1 MLFGFKK
8 QLLLLSF
15 LFLSFFGHSQK
26 GSQLSNDTVKFV
38 NDLNNYFIENTSN
51 RLEAETYMRT
61 FSRYWEE
68 NYIAGYYKEATIK
81 ACNLMAAKRLKPVP
95 FITGY
100 FTALYTALEKKL
112 PTETFQ
118 NWQLCLT
125 KILAK
130 KGNGGVQE
138 LIVLGENMFR
148 YNAFYKT
155 PSYIYYSYQPN
166 YKFDYDTIP
175 KIIFKDITL
184 IGVNPRGDSIAVEET
199 NGTFYP
205 NVGNFVGKGG
215 KISWERCGLDKEVFA
230 TIKRYTIDCK
240 TGNYA
245 SDTATFVGKQFF
257 DKAQVGRFS
266 DRIITENGELTYP
279 RFDSYSKRLVV
290 KNIYPDVDYD
300 GGFGM
305 RGPKFVG
312 SGTNSNPARI
322 IFKRNSVKF
331 LEISARS
338 FGMSK
343 DRIVANP
350 GTVKFFLNKDTIY
363 HPGLSFTYQVDKR
376 LVTILRG
383 EDGLQ
388 KTPFS
393 NSFHKYDM
401 YFEQILWKL
410 DEPMM
415 VFNFLPNNFQ
425 GEAYFE
431 STDFYTRSK
440 AESIRGNETVSPI
453 TKMIEYYNANEKPAQ
468 FTTVD
473 FAKHIKFLAVDL
485 RPIIFKM
492 AIYGL
497 IYYDPETDMIKV
509 RQRLFDYAD
518 NLKHKHDYD
527 IITLHSVTQ
536 TKNSSAKG
544 YDTTTKVNDN
554 ATLNLLNYDLTV
566 RGVKQV
572 LLSDTQKV
580 FMFPKNG
587 EVVLKKNRQIDFN
600 GTLSSGKFEFIGKD
614 FIFDYDEFKVKMKT
628 IDSIKIFVEAFEP
641 DVNGNVPFKKVQ
653 TLIENVNG
661 ELRIDAPKNKSGWG
675 RAPTF
680 PSFQSFKESYAFYDK
695 RSIFKGVYGKD
706 KFYFKL
712 DPFAIDSLDNFRNEA
727 LRFDGTF
734 SSAGIFPSF
743 REVLT
748 LQKDY
753 SLGFIRQTPDG
764 GFPIYGGKGNF
775 NAEIRLSNKGLRG
788 GGDLNFSS
796 STSKVPDIIFFPDSA
811 NGNANTFDV
820 KEGDS
825 PEFPTAHGDTVRLH
839 FMPYSDL
846 LQAFDIKK
854 PFIAYKEK
862 AEFRGRF
869 DLTYKEL
876 TGNGKVDFEKA
887 DLSSGKILFV
897 KRRFF
902 SDTANFHL
910 KAFNE
915 DGFTFSTVNVNAKID
930 FDQRI
935 GDFITN
941 GEGSYVKFDKN
952 KYIAF
957 MDRFKWYMDSE
968 EMELG
973 DTQKKIDTEAAEKGL
988 DLEGPEFISV
998 HPNQDSLRFFAPG
1011 AKYNLKKYIIKCKN
1025 VPYINVADAR
1035 MFPNN
1040 GDVTIFKNAVMDT
1053 LRNSSILANT
1063 VTKFHTI
1070 RNTTTNI
1077 FGRRSYLASGEYQY
1091 LDENEKPYLI
1101 KFNTIRPDTTGQTIS
1116 EGLIDEKEKF
1126 QFNDHFSFA
1135 GKVYLF
1141 ATNEFL
1147 FYEGG
1152 TKIVNNCKKIGKS
1165 YLQFTGEINPK
1176 DIQIPIPKK
1185 ALDVKGA
1192 AVGTGL
1198 FYNQDTNM
1206 VYASFLS
1213 LQGARSSKDVIEADG
1228 ILTYDKENEMY
1239 EISNKEK
1246 LLEMSLPGNYVSLN
1260 TGNCEIYTEGS
1271 YNISNDLGQVKLKS
1285 VGNAKYNTVKDSIN
1299 FNLMLV
1305 VDFFFE
1311 GSAIRKMAKDFEL
1324 YLGSLNPTPFEGDLF
1339 NHGLI
1344 EILGKDKGD
1353 RALSELNLYGNY
1365 KKFPDELEKNI
1376 VFNDVKMS
1384 YNREAKAYLSEGK
1397 MIGVGNIQKTEIFRY
1412 MTGKIQIK
1420 KQRGKDILDIYIE
1433 ADPNTWYYFNYYNG
1447 TMLAV
1452 SSNEQFNKDVKE
1464 LKSKSKKMDVDKGPS
1479 YRFDATSV
1487 KKKDDFLRK
1496 MKQIG
1501 AMNEEEEKKE
1511 D

>member
-1 MLFGFKK
+1 MQFKFHK
-8 QLLLLSF
+8 HIFIF
-15 LFLSFFGHSQK
+15 LFSLVSFIASSQK
-26 GSQLSNDTVKFV
+26 GSQLSNDTMKFIS
-38 NDLNNYFIENTSN
+38 DLNNYFIENTSN

-61 FSRYWEE
+61 FTQRWED

-81 ACNLMAAKRLKPVP
+81 ACNLMAVKRLKPNP
-95 FITGY
+95 YLIGY
-100 FTALYTALEKKL
+100 FAALYASIEKKL
-112 PTETFQ
+112 PDETFK
-118 NWQLCLT
+118 NWQLCLE
-125 KILAK
+125 KLLAK
-130 KGNGGVQE
+130 KGIGGVQE
-138 LIVLGENMFR
+138 LVVMGENMFN

-155 PSYIYYSYQPN
+155 PSYIYYSIQPN
-166 YKFDYDTIP
+166 YKFEYDSIL
-175 KIIFKDITL
+175 KITFKDITL
-184 IGVNPRGDSIAVEET
+184 IGVNPRGDSIAIEET
-199 NGTFYP
+199 NGIFYP
-205 NVGNFVGKGG
+205 SSGNFVGKGG
-215 KISWERCGLDKEVFA
+215 KISWERSGLSKDVYA
-230 TIKRYTIDCK
+230 TIKRYKIDCK

-257 DKAQVGRFS
+257 DKPQIGRFS
-266 DRIITENGELTYP
+266 DRIITENGELSYP

-322 IFKRNSVKF
+322 IFKKNGLKF

-350 GTVKFFLNKDTIY
+350 GAVKFYLNKDTIY
-363 HPGLSFTYQVDKR
+363 HPGLSFTYQVEKR

-383 EDGLQ
+383 DDGLQ

-401 YFEQILWKL
+401 YFEQIVWQL
-410 DEPMM
+410 DEPILA
-415 VFNFLPNNFQ
+415 FNFLPNNFQ

-431 STDFYTRSK
+431 STNFYNKEK
-440 AESIRGNETVSPI
+440 AEAIRGKENISPI
-453 TKMIEYYNANEKPAQ
+453 AKMIEYHNLMDKPLE
-468 FTTVD
+468 FTVVD
-473 FAKHIKFLAVDL
+473 FAKYIKYMAVDL

-527 IITLHSVTQ
+527 VITLHSVIQ
-536 TKNSSAKG
+536 GK
-544 YDTTTKVNDN
+544 DN
-554 ATLNLLNYDLTV
+554 ASLNLLNYDLTV

-587 EVVLKKNRQIDFN
+587 ELTLRKNREIDFS

-628 IDSIKIFVEAFEP
+628 IDSIKIYVEAFEP
-641 DVNGNVPFKKVQ
+641 DVNGNIPFKKVR

-695 RSIFKGVYGKD
+695 RTIFKGAYNKD

-712 DPFAIDSLDNFRNEA
+712 DPFSIDSLDDFRNEA

-734 SSAGIFPSF
+734 VSADIFPVF
-743 REVLT
+743 KEILT
-748 LQKDY
+748 LQSDY
-753 SLGFIRQTPDG
+753 SLGFIRQTPPG

-775 NAEIRLSNKGLRG
+775 NQEIRLSNKGLRG
-788 GGDLNFSS
+788 GGDFNFSS
-796 STSKVPDIIFFPDSA
+796 STSKVSDLIFFPDSA

-820 KEGDS
+820 KEGDA
-825 PEFPTAHGDTVRLH
+825 PEFPSAHGDTVRLH
-839 FMPYSDL
+839 FMPYKDL
-846 LQAFDIKK
+846 LQAHDQKT

-862 AEFRGRF
+862 LQFRGRF
-869 DLTYKEL
+869 DLTYKQL
-876 TGNGKVDFEKA
+876 TGNGKADFEKA
-887 DLSSGKILFV
+887 DLTSGKILFV

-930 FDQRI
+930 FDNRV

-941 GEGSYVKFDKN
+941 GAGSYVKFDKN
-952 KYIAF
+952 QYIAF

-998 HPNQDSLRFFAPG
+998 HPKQDSLRFFAPG

-1035 MFPNN
+1035 IFPDN

-1053 LRNSSILANT
+1053 LRKSSILANT

-1077 FGRRSYLASGEYQY
+1077 FSRRNYLASGEYQY
-1091 LDENEKPYLI
+1091 LDENDKPYLI
-1101 KFNTIRPDTTGQTIS
+1101 KFNTISPDTTGQTIS
-1116 EGLIDEKEKF
+1116 EGLISEKEKF

-1152 TKIVNNCKKIGKS
+1152 TKIVNNCKKIGKA

-1176 DIQIPIPKK
+1176 DIQIPIPKR
-1185 ALDVKGA
+1185 ALDVQGA
-1192 AVGTGL
+1192 QIGTGL

-1206 VYASFLS
+1206 VYSSFLS
-1213 LQGARSSKDVIEADG
+1213 LQGARSSKVIIEADG
-1228 ILTYDKENEMY
+1228 ILTYDKENQTY

-1260 TGNCEIYTEGS
+1260 TANCEIYTEGS
-1271 YNISNDLGQVKLKS
+1271 YDISSDLGQVKIKS
-1285 VGNAKYNTVKDSIN
+1285 VGNALYSTQHDSIN
-1299 FNLMLV
+1299 FNLMMV

-1311 GSAIRKMAKDFEL
+1311 NSAIKKMAKDFEI
-1324 YLGSLNPTPFEGDLF
+1324 YLGALNPTPFEGDLF

-1344 EILGKDKGD
+1344 ELLGKDKGD
-1353 RALSELNLYGNY
+1353 RALSELNLYGNF
-1365 KKFPDELEKNI
+1365 KKFPDQLEKNI
-1376 VFNDVKMS
+1376 VFNDVKLN
-1384 YNREAKAYLSEGK
+1384 YNRTAKAFLSEGE
-1397 MIGVGNIQKTEIFRY
+1397 MLGIGNILKTEIFRY
-1412 MTGKIQIK
+1412 MKGKIQIK
-1420 KQRGKDILDIYIE
+1420 KQRGKDVLDIYLE

-1447 TMLAV
+1447 MMLAV
-1452 SSNEQFNKDVKE
+1452 SSNELFNKDIKE
-1464 LKSKSKKMDVDKGPS
+1464 LKSKNKKMDVEKGPS

-1496 MKQIG
+1496 MKQLG
-1501 AMNEEEEKKE
+1501 AMGQEEKNEE
-1511 D
+1511 

>member
-1 MLFGFKK
+1 MLCKFNKHILALA
-8 QLLLLSF
+8 LLLF
-15 LFLSFFGHSQK
+15 SFFGYSQK
-26 GSQLSNDTVKFV
+26 GNQLSNDTVKFI

-61 FSRYWEE
+61 FTRYWEE
-68 NYIAGYYKEATIK
+68 NYITGYYKEVTIK
-81 ACNLMAAKRLKPVP
+81 ACNAMAVKRLKPVP
-95 FITGY
+95 YITGY
-100 FTALYTALEKKL
+100 FTALYTALEKKI
-112 PTETFQ
+112 PHETFD
-118 NWQLCLT
+118 NWHTCLM
-125 KILAK
+125 KILSK
-130 KGNGGVQE
+130 KGIGGAQE
-138 LIVLGENMFR
+138 LISLGENMFR
-148 YNAFYKT
+148 FNAFYKT
-155 PSYIYYSYQPN
+155 PSYVYYALEPS

-175 KIIFKDITL
+175 KITFKDITL
-184 IGVNPRGDSIAVEET
+184 IGVNPRGDSIAIENT
-199 NGTFYP
+199 NGVFYP
-205 NVGNFVGKGG
+205 QTGNFVGKNG
-215 KISWERCGLDKEVFA
+215 KISWERSGLDKEVYA

-240 TGNYA
+240 TGNYS

-257 DKAQVGRFS
+257 DKPQIGRFS

-312 SGTNSNPARI
+312 SGTNANPARI
-322 IFKRNSVKF
+322 IFKRNGIKF
-331 LEISARS
+331 LEIAARS

-350 GTVKFFLNKDTIY
+350 GIVKFFLNKDTIY
-363 HPGLSFTYQVDKR
+363 HPGLSFTYQVEKR

-383 EDGLQ
+383 DDGLQ

-401 YFEQILWKL
+401 YFEQILWQL
-410 DEPMM
+410 DEPTIA
-415 VFNFLPNNFQ
+415 FNFLPNNFQ

-431 STDFYTRSK
+431 STDFYTREKSENIK
-440 AESIRGNETVSPI
+440 GKETVSPI
-453 TKMIEYYNANEKPAQ
+453 SKMIEYYNANDKPAQ

-473 FAKHIKFLAVDL
+473 FAKYIKFLAIDL

-492 AIYGL
+492 AIAGL

-509 RQRLFDYAD
+509 RQRLFDFAD

-527 IITLHSVTQ
+527 VITLHSVIQ
-536 TKNSSAKG
+536 GK
-544 YDTTTKVNDN
+544 DN
-554 ATLNLLNYDLTV
+554 ANLNLLNYDLTV
-566 RGVKQV
+566 HGVKQV

-587 EVVLKKNRQIDFN
+587 ELVLKKNREILFN

-614 FIFDYDEFKVKMKT
+614 FIFDYEEFKVKMKT

-641 DVNGNVPFKKVQ
+641 DINGNIPFKKVQ

-661 ELRIDAPKNKSGWG
+661 ELRIDAPRNKSGWG

-695 RSIFKGVYGKD
+695 RTIFKGVYNKD

-712 DPFAIDSLDNFRNEA
+712 DPFAIDSLDNFRNEG

-734 SSAGIFPSF
+734 SSAGIFPDF

-753 SLGFIRQTPDG
+753 SLGFIRQTPAG
-764 GFPIYGGKGNF
+764 GYPLYGGKANF
-775 NAEIRLSNKGLRG
+775 DQEIRLSNKGLRG
-788 GGDLNFSS
+788 GGDLNFSAS
-796 STSKVPDIIFFPDSA
+796 HSKVPDLIFFPDSA
-811 NGNANTFDV
+811 NGNASTFDV
-820 KEGDS
+820 KEGDN

-839 FMPYSDL
+839 FMPYKDL

-854 PFIAYKEK
+854 PFRAYKENITFK
-862 AEFRGRF
+862 GRF
-869 DLTYKEL
+869 DLSYKEL
-876 TGNGKVDFEKA
+876 TGNGKAEFEKA

-897 KRRFF
+897 KRRIF

-910 KAFNE
+910 KAFEE

-930 FDQRI
+930 FDARM

-988 DLEGPEFISV
+988 DLEGPEFISI

-1025 VPYINVADAR
+1025 VPFINVADAR
-1035 MFPNN
+1035 IFPSN

-1070 RNTTTNI
+1070 RNTTANI
-1077 FGRRSYLASGEYQY
+1077 FSRRSYLASGEYQY

-1116 EGLIDEKEKF
+1116 EGLIDDKEKF

-1152 TKIVNNCKKIGKS
+1152 TKIVNNCNKIGKA

-1192 AVGTGL
+1192 PIGTGL
-1198 FYNQDTNM
+1198 FYNSDTNM

-1213 LQGARSSKDVIEADG
+1213 LQGTRGSKDVIEGDG
-1228 ILTYDKENEMY
+1228 VLTYDKENDMY

-1246 LLEMSLPGNYVSLN
+1246 LLEMSLPGNYVSLSSA
-1260 TGNCEIYTEGS
+1260 NCEIYTEGR
-1271 YNISNDLGQVKLKS
+1271 YNLSTDLGQVKLTN
-1285 VGNAKYNTVKDSIN
+1285 VGNATYKTVKDSIN
-1299 FNLMLV
+1299 FNLMMAI
-1305 VDFFFE
+1305 DFFFE

-1365 KKFPDELEKNI
+1365 KRFPDELEKNL
-1376 VFNDVKMS
+1376 VLNDVKMIYNTKLNS
-1384 YNREAKAYLSEGK
+1384 YISEG
-1397 MIGVGNIQKTEIFRY
+1397 MIGVGNILKTEIFRY
-1412 MTGKIQIK
+1412 MKGHVQITK
-1420 KQRGKDILDIYIE
+1420 KRGLNKDIMEIYLE
-1433 ADPNTWYYFNYYNG
+1433 ADPNTWYYFNYTNG
-1447 TMLAV
+1447 KMLAV
-1452 SSNEQFNKDVKE
+1452 SSNDQFNKDIKE
-1464 LKSKSKKMDVDKGPS
+1464 MKSKNKKMDVEKGPS
-1479 YRFDATSV
+1479 YSFDATNP

-1496 MKQIG
+1496 MKQYG
-1501 AMNEEEEKKE
+1501 AAEEEEEKKE

>member
-1 MLFGFKK
+1 MLFKFSK
-8 QLLLLSF
+8 QLIALTFLMLSVCGF
-15 LFLSFFGHSQK
+15 SQK
-26 GSQLSNDTVKFV
+26 GSLLSNDTVKFIS
-38 NDLNNYFIENTSN
+38 DLNNYFIENTSN
-51 RLEAETYMRT
+51 RLEAESYMRKFT
-61 FSRYWEE
+61 KRWEE

-81 ACNLMAAKRLKPVP
+81 ACNLMAVKRLKPNP
-95 FITGY
+95 YLIGY
-100 FTALYTALEKKL
+100 FSALYSFLEKQIASEKYI
-112 PTETFQ
+112 
-118 NWQLCLT
+118 NWQVCLE

-130 KGNGGVQE
+130 KGVSGVQE
-138 LIVLGENMFR
+138 ILVLGDNMFK

-155 PSYIYYSYQPN
+155 PSYVYYSYQPN
-166 YKFDYDTIP
+166 YKFEYDTTL
-175 KIIFKDITL
+175 KIIFEDITL

-199 NGTFYP
+199 QGVYYP
-205 NVGNFVGKGG
+205 NTVTFVGKGG
-215 KISWERCGLDKEVFA
+215 KISWERCGLTKEVYA
-230 TIKRYTIDCK
+230 TIKRFNIDCK
-240 TGNYA
+240 TGNYS

-257 DKAQVGRFS
+257 DKQQVGRFS

-322 IFKRNSVKF
+322 LFKRNGVKF
-331 LEISARS
+331 LEISSRS

-350 GTVKFFLNKDTIY
+350 GAVKFFLNKDTIY
-363 HPGLSFTYQVDKR
+363 HPGLSFTYQVEKR

-383 EDGLQ
+383 DDGLQ

-401 YFEQILWKL
+401 YFEQILWQL
-410 DEPMM
+410 DEPMIT
-415 VFNFLPNNFQ
+415 FNFLPNNFQ
-425 GEAYFE
+425 GEAFFE
-431 STDFYTRSK
+431 STDFYTREKS
-440 AESIRGNETVSPI
+440 ETIKGKETISPV
-453 TKMIEYYNANEKPAQ
+453 TKMIEYYNAFEKPAQ
-468 FTTVD
+468 FSVVD
-473 FAKHIKFLAVDL
+473 FAKYIKYLAVDL

-497 IYYDPETDMIKV
+497 IYFDPETDMIKV
-509 RQRLFDYAD
+509 KQRLMDYAD

-536 TKNSSAKG
+536 GK
-544 YDTTTKVNDN
+544 DN
-554 ATLNLLNYDLTV
+554 ASLNLLNYDITV
-566 RGVKQV
+566 RGIKQV

-580 FMFPKNG
+580 FIFPKNG
-587 EVVLKKNRQIDFN
+587 EMVLKKNREINFS

-614 FIFDYDEFKVKMKT
+614 FIFDYEEFKVKMKT
-628 IDSIKIFVEAFEP
+628 IDSIKIYVEAFEP
-641 DVNGNVPFKKVQ
+641 DINGNIPFKKVQ

-680 PSFQSFKESYAFYDK
+680 PSFQSFKESYAFYEK
-695 RSIFKGVYGKD
+695 RSIFKNAYNKD

-712 DPFAIDSLDNFRNEA
+712 DPFAIDSLDNFRNEG

-734 SSAGIFPSF
+734 SSAGIFPDF

-753 SLGFIRQTPDG
+753 SLGFIRQTPNG

-775 NAEIRLSNKGLRG
+775 NKEIRLSNKGLRG

-796 STSKVPDIIFFPDSA
+796 SASKVPDLIFFPDSA
-811 NGNANTFDV
+811 NGNASTFDV

-839 FMPYSDL
+839 FMPYKDL

-854 PFIAYKEK
+854 PFIAYKENITFK
-862 AEFRGRF
+862 GRF

-876 TGNGKVDFEKA
+876 TGNGKTEFEKA

-897 KRRFF
+897 KRRIF

-910 KAFNE
+910 KAFDE

-930 FDQRI
+930 FDNRV

-941 GEGSYVKFDKN
+941 GDASYVKFDKN
-952 KYIAF
+952 QYIAY

-968 EMELG
+968 ELELG
-973 DTQKKIDTEAAEKGL
+973 DTQKKIDTEAAEKGI
-988 DLEGPEFISV
+988 DLEGPQFISI
-998 HPNQDSLRFFAPG
+998 HPKQDSLRFFAPG
-1011 AKYNLKKYIIKCKN
+1011 AKYNLKKYIIKCKS

-1035 MFPNN
+1035 MFPAD

-1053 LRNSSILANT
+1053 LRKSSILANT

-1077 FGRRSYLASGEYQY
+1077 FSRRSYLASGEYQY
-1091 LDENEKPYLI
+1091 LDENDKAYLI

-1116 EGLIDEKEKF
+1116 EGIINDKENFK
-1126 QFNDHFSFA
+1126 FNDHFSFA
-1135 GKVYLF
+1135 GNVYLF

-1147 FYEGG
+1147 FYKGG

-1185 ALDVKGA
+1185 ALDINGA

-1206 VYASFLS
+1206 VFASFLS
-1213 LQGARSSKDVIEADG
+1213 LQGARNSKDVIEADG
-1228 ILTYDKENEMY
+1228 ILTYDKENLMY

-1260 TGNCEIYTEGS
+1260 TENCEIYTEGV
-1271 YNISNDLGQVKLKS
+1271 YNLSNDLGQVKLKS
-1285 VGNAKYNTVKDSIN
+1285 VGNARYSTIKDSIN

-1311 GSAIRKMAKDFEL
+1311 SSAIKKMAKDFEL
-1324 YLGSLNPTPFEGDLF
+1324 YLGGLNPTPFEGDLF

-1365 KKFPDELEKNI
+1365 KKFPDELEKNM
-1376 VFNDVKMS
+1376 VFNEVKMS
-1384 YNREAKAYLSEGK
+1384 YNRAAKAYVSEG
-1397 MIGVGNIQKTEIFRY
+1397 MLGVGNIQKTEIFRY
-1412 MTGKIQIK
+1412 MKGKIQIK
-1420 KQRGKDILDIYIE
+1420 KQRGKDIIDIYIE
-1433 ADPNTWYYFNYYNG
+1433 ADPNTWYYFTYYNG

-1452 SSNEQFNKDVKE
+1452 SSNDQFNKDVKE
-1464 LKSKSKKMDVDKGPS
+1464 LKSKSKKMDVEKGPS

-1501 AMNEEEEKKE
+1501 AMEEEEKKE

>member
-1 MLFGFKK
+1 MRCKFKIHFLVSAF
-8 QLLLLSF
+8 LL
-15 LFLSFFGHSQK
+15 LSFFGHSQK
-26 GSQLSNDTVKFV
+26 GTQLSNDTVKFI
-38 NDLNNYFIENTSN
+38 NDLNSYFIENTSN
-51 RLEAETYMRT
+51 RIEAETYMRT
-61 FSRYWEE
+61 FTKYWED
-68 NYIAGYYKEATIK
+68 NYITGYYKEATIK
-81 ACNLMAAKRLKPVP
+81 ACNAMAVKRLKPVP
-95 FITGY
+95 YITGY
-100 FTALYTALEKKL
+100 FTALYTSLEKKI
-112 PTETFQ
+112 PFETFD
-118 NWQLCLT
+118 NWQTCLM
-125 KILAK
+125 KILGK
-130 KGNGGVQE
+130 KGIGGVQD

-155 PSYIYYSYQPN
+155 PSYVYYSLESN

-175 KIIFKDITL
+175 KITFKDITL
-184 IGVNPRGDSIAVEET
+184 IGVNPRGDSIAIEKT
-199 NGTFYP
+199 NGVFYP
-205 NVGNFVGKGG
+205 QIGNFVGKNGR
-215 KISWERCGLDKEVFA
+215 ISWARCGLDDEVYA
-230 TIKRYTIDCK
+230 SIKRYTIDCK
-240 TGNYA
+240 TGNYS

-257 DKAQVGRFS
+257 DKPQIGRFS

-312 SGTNSNPARI
+312 SGTNANPARI
-322 IFKRNSVKF
+322 IFKRNNVKF
-331 LEISARS
+331 LEIAARS

-350 GTVKFFLNKDTIY
+350 GIVKFFLNKDTIY

-383 EDGLQ
+383 DDGLQ

-425 GEAYFE
+425 GEAFFE
-431 STDFYTRSK
+431 STDFYTREKSENIK
-440 AESIRGNETVSPI
+440 GKETVSPI
-453 TKMIEYYNANEKPAQ
+453 AKMIEYYNANDKPAQ

-473 FAKHIKFLAVDL
+473 FAKYIKFLAVDL

-527 IITLHSVTQ
+527 VITLHSVIQ
-536 TKNSSAKG
+536 G
-544 YDTTTKVNDN
+544 QDN
-554 ATLNLLNYDLTV
+554 ASLNLLNYDLTV
-566 RGVKQV
+566 RGVKQI

-587 EVVLKKNRQIDFN
+587 ELVLKKNREMLFN

-614 FIFDYDEFKVKMKT
+614 FIFDYEEFKVKMKT
-628 IDSIKIFVEAFEP
+628 IDSIKIYVEAFEP
-641 DVNGNVPFKKVQ
+641 DINGNIPFKKVK

-680 PSFQSFKESYAFYDK
+680 PSFTSFKESYAFYDK
-695 RSIFKGVYGKD
+695 RSIFKGVYNKD

-712 DPFAIDSLDNFRNEA
+712 DPFAIDSLDNFRNEG

-734 SSAGIFPSF
+734 SSAGIFPDF
-743 REVLT
+743 REILT

-753 SLGFIRQTPDG
+753 SLGFIRQTPAG
-764 GFPIYGGKGNF
+764 GYPLYGGKANF
-775 NAEIRLSNKGLRG
+775 DQEIRLSDKGLRG

-796 STSKVPDIIFFPDSA
+796 SHSTVPDLIFFPDSA
-811 NGNANTFDV
+811 NGIANSFDV
-820 KEGDS
+820 KEGDA

-839 FMPYSDL
+839 FMPYKDL

-854 PFIAYKEK
+854 PFRAYKENITFK
-862 AEFRGRF
+862 GRF

-876 TGNGKVDFEKA
+876 TGNGKAEFEKA
-887 DLSSGKILFV
+887 DLTSGKILFV
-897 KRRFF
+897 KRRMF

-910 KAFNE
+910 KAFDE

-930 FDQRI
+930 FDNRV

-973 DTQKKIDTEAAEKGL
+973 DTQKKIDTDASEKGL
-988 DLEGPEFISV
+988 DLEGPEFISI

-1025 VPYINVADAR
+1025 VPFINVADAR
-1035 MFPNN
+1035 IFPDN

-1053 LRNSSILANT
+1053 LRKSSILANT

-1077 FGRRSYLASGEYQY
+1077 FSRRNYLASGEYQY

-1116 EGLIDEKEKF
+1116 EGYIDDKEKF

-1152 TKIVNNCKKIGKS
+1152 TKIVNNCNKIGKA

-1185 ALDVKGA
+1185 ALDIKGA
-1192 AVGTGL
+1192 PIGTGL

-1228 ILTYDKENEMY
+1228 VLTYDKENEMY

-1260 TGNCEIYTEGS
+1260 TGNCEIYTEGR
-1271 YNISNDLGQVKLKS
+1271 YNLSTDLGQVKLTN
-1285 VGNAKYNTVKDSIN
+1285 VGNATYKTVKDSIN
-1299 FNLMLV
+1299 FNLMMI

-1353 RALSELNLYGNY
+1353 RALSELNLYAAY
-1365 KKFPDELEKNI
+1365 KRFPDELEKNI

-1384 YNREAKAYLSEGK
+1384 YNTQAKAYISEGE
-1397 MIGVGNIQKTEIFRY
+1397 MVGVGNILKTEIFRY
-1412 MTGKIQIK
+1412 MKGKIQVK
-1420 KQRGKDILDIYIE
+1420 KQRGKDLLDIYLE
-1433 ADPNTWYYFNYYNG
+1433 ADPNTWYYFTYYNG

-1452 SSNEQFNKDVKE
+1452 SSNDQFNKDVKE

-1479 YRFDATSV
+1479 YKFDATTA

-1496 MKQIG
+1496 MKQLG
-1501 AMNEEEEKKE
+1501 AMGNEEEEKKE

>member
-1 MLFGFKK
+1 MLFKFSK
-8 QLLLLSF
+8 QLLALTFLMLSVCGF
-15 LFLSFFGHSQK
+15 SQK
-26 GSQLSNDTVKFV
+26 GSQLSNDTVKFIS
-38 NDLNNYFIENTSN
+38 DLNNYFIENTSN

-61 FSRYWEE
+61 FTERWEQ
-68 NYIAGYYKEATIK
+68 NYITGYYKEATIK
-81 ACNLMAAKRLKPVP
+81 ACNLMAVKRLKPNP
-95 FITGY
+95 YLIGY
-100 FTALYTALEKKL
+100 FSALYSFLEKQIAAEKYI
-112 PTETFQ
+112 
-118 NWQLCLT
+118 NWQICLE

-130 KGNGGVQE
+130 KGVSGVQE
-138 LIVLGENMFR
+138 ILVLGENMFK

-155 PSYIYYSYQPN
+155 PSYVYYSYQPN
-166 YKFDYDTIP
+166 YKFEYDTTL

-199 NGTFYP
+199 QGVYYP
-205 NVGNFVGKGG
+205 NTVTFVGKGG
-215 KISWERCGLDKEVFA
+215 KISWERCGLTKEVYA
-230 TIKRYTIDCK
+230 TIKRFNIDCK
-240 TGNYA
+240 TGNYT

-257 DKAQVGRFS
+257 DKPQVGRFS

-322 IFKRNSVKF
+322 IFKRNGVKF
-331 LEISARS
+331 LEISSRS
-338 FGMSK
+338 FGMGK
-343 DRIVANP
+343 DKIVANP
-350 GTVKFFLNKDTIY
+350 GAVKFFLNKDTIY
-363 HPGLSFTYQVDKR
+363 HPGLSFTYQVEKR

-383 EDGLQ
+383 DDGLQ

-401 YFEQILWKL
+401 YFEQILWQL
-410 DEPMM
+410 DQPMIA
-415 VFNFLPNNFQ
+415 FNFLPNNFQ
-425 GEAYFE
+425 GEAFFE
-431 STDFYTRSK
+431 STDFYTREKS
-440 AESIRGNETVSPI
+440 ETIKGKETISPV

-468 FTTVD
+468 FSVVD
-473 FAKHIKFLAVDL
+473 FAKYIKYLAVDL

-497 IYYDPETDMIKV
+497 IYFDPETDMIKV
-509 RQRLFDYAD
+509 KQRLMDYAD

-536 TKNSSAKG
+536 GK
-544 YDTTTKVNDN
+544 DN
-554 ATLNLLNYDLTV
+554 ASLNLLNYDITV

-580 FMFPKNG
+580 FIFPKNG
-587 EVVLKKNRQIDFN
+587 EMLLKKNREINFS

-614 FIFDYDEFKVKMKT
+614 FIFDYEEFKVKMKT
-628 IDSIKIFVEAFEP
+628 IDSIKIYVEAFEP
-641 DVNGNVPFKKVQ
+641 DINGNIPFKKVQ

-680 PSFQSFKESYAFYDK
+680 PSFQSFKESYAFYEK
-695 RSIFKGVYGKD
+695 RSIFKNVYNKD

-712 DPFAIDSLDNFRNEA
+712 DPFAIDSLDNFRNEG

-734 SSAGIFPSF
+734 SSAGIFPDF

-753 SLGFIRQTPDG
+753 SLGFIRQTPAG

-775 NAEIRLSNKGLRG
+775 DQEIRLSNKGLRG

-796 STSKVPDIIFFPDSA
+796 SASKVPDLIFFPDSA
-811 NGNANTFDV
+811 NGNASTFDV
-820 KEGDS
+820 KEGDA

-839 FMPYSDL
+839 FMPYRDL

-862 AEFRGRF
+862 ITFKGRF

-876 TGNGKVDFEKA
+876 TGNGKAEFEKA

-897 KRRFF
+897 KRRMF
-902 SDTANFHL
+902 SDTSNFHL
-910 KAFNE
+910 KAFDE

-930 FDQRI
+930 FDARV

-941 GEGSYVKFDKN
+941 GDASYVKFDKN
-952 KYIAF
+952 QYIAY

-968 EMELG
+968 ELELG
-973 DTQKKIDTEAAEKGL
+973 DTQKKIDTDASEKGL
-988 DLEGPEFISV
+988 DLEGPQFISI
-998 HPNQDSLRFFAPG
+998 HPKQDSLRFFAPG

-1025 VPYINVADAR
+1025 VPFINVADAR
-1035 MFPNN
+1035 MFPAD

-1053 LRNSSILANT
+1053 LRKSSILANT

-1091 LDENEKPYLI
+1091 LDENEKVYLI

-1116 EGLIDEKEKF
+1116 EGLIDDKENFK
-1126 QFNDHFSFA
+1126 FNDHFSFA

-1152 TKIVNNCKKIGKS
+1152 TKIVNNCKQIGKS

-1185 ALDVKGA
+1185 ALDINGA

-1206 VYASFLS
+1206 VFASFLS

-1228 ILTYDKENEMY
+1228 ILTYDKENLMY

-1260 TGNCEIYTEGS
+1260 TENCEIYTEGV
-1271 YNISNDLGQVKLKS
+1271 YNLSNDLGQVKLKG
-1285 VGNAKYNTVKDSIN
+1285 VGNARYGTAKDSIN
-1299 FNLMLV
+1299 FNLMLL

-1311 GSAIRKMAKDFEL
+1311 NSAIKKMAKDFEL
-1324 YLGSLNPTPFEGDLF
+1324 YLGGLNPTPFEGDLF

-1365 KKFPDELEKNI
+1365 KKFPDELEKNL
-1376 VFNDVKMS
+1376 VFNEVKMS
-1384 YNREAKAYLSEGK
+1384 YNRAAKAYVSEG
-1397 MIGVGNIQKTEIFRY
+1397 MLGLGNIQKTEIFRY
-1412 MTGKIQIK
+1412 MKGKIQIK
-1420 KQRGKDILDIYIE
+1420 KQRGKDILDIYLE
-1433 ADPNTWYYFNYYNG
+1433 ADPNTWYYFTYYNG

-1452 SSNEQFNKDVKE
+1452 SSNDQFNKDVKE
-1464 LKSKSKKMDVDKGPS
+1464 LKSKSKKMDVEKGPS

-1501 AMNEEEEKKE
+1501 AMEEEEKKE